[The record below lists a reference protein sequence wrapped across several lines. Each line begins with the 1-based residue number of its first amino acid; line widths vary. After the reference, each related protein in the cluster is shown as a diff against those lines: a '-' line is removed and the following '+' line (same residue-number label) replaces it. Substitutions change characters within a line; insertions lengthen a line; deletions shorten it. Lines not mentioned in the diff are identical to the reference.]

1 MPFYAVA
8 KGYDTG
14 VFLNWNEC
22 NNSVKGFK
30 GAVYKKFDTKQDA
43 ENFISSINNTKI
55 KSNNDVDYFV
65 YTDGACSNNGKSNSL
80 AGIGIFFGIDDY
92 RNVSE
97 KIKGKQT
104 NNCAEL
110 IAIIKTYSIIE
121 KDIMNNKNITI
132 VSDSEYAISCAT
144 YYGEKCYNNNYMNK
158 KNIEITNKNLVKEI
172 YELYKDFK
180 NVNFMHISA
189 HTNNNDIHSIGN
201 YNADK
206 LANLAIGLEN
216 CPYNKIDKIDNNIEN
231 IDYTDIMEIKN
242 DIKEI
247 KNNIKEITDILNA
260 IYDIE

>member
-1 MPFYAVA
+1 
-8 KGYDTG
+8 
-14 VFLNWNEC
+14 
-22 NNSVKGFK
+22 
-30 GAVYKKFDTKQDA
+30 
-43 ENFISSINNTKI
+43 
-55 KSNNDVDYFV
+55 
-65 YTDGACSNNGKSNSL
+65 
-80 AGIGIFFGIDDY
+80 
-92 RNVSE
+92 
-97 KIKGKQT
+97 
-104 NNCAEL
+104 
-110 IAIIKTYSIIE
+110 
-121 KDIMNNKNITI
+121 
-132 VSDSEYAISCAT
+132 
-144 YYGEKCYNNNYMNK
+144 MNK

>member
-104 NNCAEL
+104 NNLPPGVRSSVNKFLSKPPKNKTAVKWLKHAREL
-110 IAIIKTYSIIE
+110 
-121 KDIMNNKNITI
+121 
-132 VSDSEYAISCAT
+132 
-144 YYGEKCYNNNYMNK
+144 
-158 KNIEITNKNLVKEI
+158 L
-172 YELYKDFK
+172 
-180 NVNFMHISA
+180 
-189 HTNNNDIHSIGN
+189 
-201 YNADK
+201 
-206 LANLAIGLEN
+206 
-216 CPYNKIDKIDNNIEN
+216 
-231 IDYTDIMEIKN
+231 
-242 DIKEI
+242 
-247 KNNIKEITDILNA
+247 
-260 IYDIE
+260 